1 MCHRYDIND
10 MISGK
15 LQLQL
20 VPDEG
25 QSHIMGD
32 IDLKVGTVDAAII
45 HGLHKFPHSVSA
57 AVGPPLEQPNQ
68 IGQWW
73 LLWYVTVAFLHAHVH
88 CLPLRWYC

>member
-32 IDLKVGTVDAAII
+32 IDLKVGIADAATIPDV
-45 HGLHKFPHSVSA
+45 HKFPHYLSA
-57 AVGPPLEQPNQ
+57 ATGPPLEQSNQ

-73 LLWYVTVAFLHAHVH
+73 LLWYVTPVSPHAHLH
-88 CLPLRWYC
+88 SLPLRRCC